1 MISSNPEERCVRP
14 TVGVYEFDVPFHD
27 VDALG
32 VVWHGH
38 YLKYFECAR
47 TKLLEELGLGGEI
60 SRNFPYTWV
69 VIESKLR
76 HIASLQFQQKTR
88 VEARLVDVN
97 YRIHVAYR
105 ITDAVTDEKIC
116 KGYTM
121 LATLDKNRTLLL
133 QTPNALLNYLTMTLT
148 D

>member
-1 MISSNPEERCVRP
+1 MISSNPKERKIRP
-14 TVGVYEFDVPFHD
+14 TVGVHEFEVPFHD
-27 VDALG
+27 VDSLG

-38 YLKYFECAR
+38 YLKYCECAR

-60 SRNFPYTWV
+60 SRTFPYTWV

-76 HIASLQFQQKTR
+76 HIAPLVFGQKAR

-97 YRIHVAYR
+97 YRVHVAYR
-105 ITDAVTDEKIC
+105 ITDSLTNQKIC

-121 LATLDKNRTLLL
+121 LATLDENRALLL
-133 QTPNALLNYLTMTLT
+133 QTPQDLLDYLTMKLP